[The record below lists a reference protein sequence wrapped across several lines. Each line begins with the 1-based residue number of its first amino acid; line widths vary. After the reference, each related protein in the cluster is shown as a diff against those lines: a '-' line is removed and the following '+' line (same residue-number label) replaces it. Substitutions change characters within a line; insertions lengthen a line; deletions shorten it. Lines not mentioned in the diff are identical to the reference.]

1 MKKEYMKP
9 SMKVIELQHLTQL
22 LQSSVTG
29 LKSSGWSDVEDE
41 LDISDRG
48 GGSSIWDR

>member
-22 LQSSVTG
+22 LQSSLTSVRTN
-29 LKSSGWSDVEDE
+29 LDE
-41 LDISDRG
+41 LDDLSLSEQG
-48 GGSSIWDR
+48 GGADIYDR